1 MNLFDYQL
9 DAIKELNDSIGYS
22 IDQYET
28 AKKRNRESTATVHF
42 VSPTGSGKTIMSFAL
57 MDELSKEYDNL
68 AFIWLAPNTLHVQTL
83 EKFDNYADTFHSNLK
98 PLDSDNIDS
107 SNIINPN
114 EVLCLNWSSIDK
126 TSNTLIEENETGKYM
141 SNIIS
146 KTKENGLNIIVFIDE
161 SHIASSNESSKAN
174 AFVKSIN
181 PTVRVE
187 ITATPKSI
195 KVGDEQVVVKREDV
209 IESGVIK
216 KEFIFNDFED
226 NSISIDKKKLT
237 QIAYERLQ
245 DIKAQFR
252 AIGVN
257 HINPLM
263 IVQIE
268 NDNQDNLRKTQN
280 EIKSYLEKMGVSN
293 ELIADYMSESKE
305 NSENLAQLNSPI
317 QIVFT
322 KTAIATGW
330 DCPRASV
337 LLTLRKSNNDDFKT
351 QVLGRINRMPELK
364 HYGIELLDAAYV
376 YANMEKYVPDSLTL
390 AQYNIKTHKQKHLY
404 KVEIKNECKNIF
416 TLKKF
421 SKQDII
427 DRFYDTEFDM
437 DEFVED
443 ECNVFWSKAKDIKN
457 PITSKIISNLH
468 LQDPSIEMINADS
481 ADYILSNKEVQDIFS
496 KKLKSA
502 GFKTSDNGFVQGSL
516 FEVNIEI
523 TPYETD
529 KLLKTLKNTSN
540 NIIDTYLEL
549 FNLVLHEENF
559 ILFSELLEKIIKHS
573 NENRFITVMSKTI
586 FRDEYF
592 AQSWHPALHFECRK
606 ETKEGIYLKNIYQ
619 QICVDDYNKT
629 EQQLAYL
636 LENNS
641 DVEYWYRNGDKGGLY
656 FSIPYKK
663 DNVIKNFYPDYI
675 VKYIDGSIG
684 IYDTKSEQ
692 TAQDGEAKEKAEYLY
707 AYKAKFKFKGG
718 LLKLKALPTGHGK
731 FLINQREHYT
741 NYDPN
746 NVQWEEF
753 GNAFDIEKALIQN
766 K

>member
-1 MNLFDYQL
+1 MNLFNYQL
-9 DAIKELNDSIGYS
+9 NAIKQLNDSIGYFLGR
-22 IDQYET
+22 YET
-28 AKKRNRESTATVHF
+28 DKKWGREQTATVHF

-57 MDELSKEYDNL
+57 MDELSKKYDNI
-68 AFIWLAPNTLHVQTL
+68 AFIWLAPNTLQLQTL
-83 EKFDNYADTFHSNLK
+83 EKFSNYAETFHSKLK
-98 PLDSDNIDS
+98 PLDSDNIDRD
-107 SNIINPN
+107 NIINPN
-114 EVLCLNWSSIDK
+114 EVLCLNWASIDK
-126 TSNTLIEENETGKYM
+126 NSNTLIKENETGKYM

-146 KTKENGLNIIVFIDE
+146 KTKESGSNIIVFIDE

-174 AFVKSIN
+174 AFIETIN

-187 ITATPKSI
+187 ITATPKNI
-195 KVGDEQVVVKREDV
+195 KVGDEQVVVNREDV

-226 NSISIDKKKLT
+226 NSISMNKEKLT
-237 QIAYERLQ
+237 QIAYKRLQ
-245 DIKAQFR
+245 DIKSQFE
-252 AIGVN
+252 AIGIK

-268 NDNQDNLRKTQN
+268 NDNQDDLRKTQF
-280 EIKSYLEKMGVSN
+280 EIKSYLEKMNISN
-293 ELIADYMSESKE
+293 DLIADYMSESKE

-322 KTAIATGW
+322 KTAIAIGW

-337 LLTLRKSNNDDFKT
+337 LLTFRKSNNDDFKT

-364 HYGIELLDAAYV
+364 HYSIELLNTAYV
-376 YANMEKYVPDSLTL
+376 YANMEKYVPDQLTL
-390 AQYNIKTHKQKHLY
+390 RQFNIKTHKEKQLH
-404 KVEIKNECKNIF
+404 KVELKNNCKDIF
-416 TLKKF
+416 TLQKF
-421 SKQDII
+421 NKQDII

-443 ECNVFWSKAKDIKN
+443 ECKKFWSKAKDIKT

-468 LQDPSIEMINADS
+468 LKDPSIEIINTDS
-481 ADYILSNKEVQDIFS
+481 VDYILSNKEVQDIFS

-502 GFKTSDNGFVQGSL
+502 GFKISDSGFIQGSL
-516 FEVNIEI
+516 FDINIEI

-529 KLLKTLKNTSN
+529 KLLRTLKNTSN
-540 NIIDTYLEL
+540 DVVETYLDL

-559 ILFSELLEKIIKHS
+559 TFFSELIDAIVNYSYKKRFRTVNS
-573 NENRFITVMSKTI
+573 ENIFDDVAISTI
-586 FRDEYF
+586 WQP
-592 AQSWHPALHFECRK
+592 AQYFECRK
-606 ETKEGIYLKNIYQ
+606 ETKNNVYPKNIYQ
-619 QICVDDYNKT
+619 QVCIYDYNKT
-629 EQQLAYL
+629 EMQFAYL
-636 LENNS
+636 LENDDN
-641 DVEYWYRNGDKGGLY
+641 VKNWYRNGDNGGLF

-663 DNVIKNFYPDYI
+663 DNIIKNFYPDFI
-675 VKYIDGSIG
+675 VMYIDGTCG

-707 AYKAKFKFKGG
+707 SYRKKFKLHGG
-718 LLKLKALPTGHGK
+718 LIKLKTLPTGQGK

-746 NVQWEEF
+746 NVQWEDF
-753 GNAFDIEKALIQN
+753 GKAFDTEKALI
-766 K
+766 